1 MIRQVCNYRDSATVV
16 YIQCRHGELTP
27 TLDFKK
33 KYTMVYILICLIY
46 GSFKENPSLR
56 CYLC

>member
-33 KYTMVYILICLIY
+33 KIHNGIHFDMFDLWEL
-46 GSFKENPSLR
+46 
-56 CYLC
+56 